1 VAEALADLAI
11 VAATAADAKQGLE
24 TVVLD
29 VGDVLA
35 ITDYF
40 VITSATNT
48 RAVRTIAEEVEARV
62 GEDGGPKPASIEGLD
77 DLRWV
82 LLDYSGFVV
91 HVFLEETRRYYDLE
105 RLWADVPRV
114 DWAERAARSV

>member
-1 VAEALADLAI
+1 MTEALADLVT
-11 VAATAADAKQGLE
+11 VAAVAADAKQGQD
-24 TVVLD
+24 TVVLA

-40 VITSATNT
+40 VITSAANT

-62 GEDGGPKPASIEGLD
+62 AEAGSLRPTAIEGLD

-82 LLDYSGFVV
+82 LMDFSGFVV
-91 HVFLEETRRYYDLE
+91 HVFLDETRRYYDLE

-114 DWAERAARSV
+114 DWADQAARSG

>member
-1 VAEALADLAI
+1 MTDALADLAT
-11 VAATAADAKQGLE
+11 VAAVAADSKQGQD

-35 ITDYF
+35 ITDFF
-40 VITSATNT
+40 VITSAPNT

-62 GEDGGPKPASIEGLD
+62 ADAGSVRPTSIEGLD
-77 DLRWV
+77 DRHWV
-82 LLDYSGFVV
+82 LLDYAGFVV
-91 HVFLEETRRYYDLE
+91 HVFLEEIRPYYDLE

-114 DWAERAARSV
+114 DWAGQAARSV

>member
-1 VAEALADLAI
+1 MTEALADLVT
-11 VAATAADAKQGLE
+11 VAAVAADSKQGQD

-35 ITDYF
+35 ITDFF
-40 VITSATNT
+40 VITSAPNT

-62 GEDGGPKPASIEGLD
+62 ADAGSVRPTSIEGLD
-77 DLRWV
+77 DRHWV
-82 LLDYSGFVV
+82 LLDYAGFVV

-114 DWAERAARSV
+114 DWAGQAARSV